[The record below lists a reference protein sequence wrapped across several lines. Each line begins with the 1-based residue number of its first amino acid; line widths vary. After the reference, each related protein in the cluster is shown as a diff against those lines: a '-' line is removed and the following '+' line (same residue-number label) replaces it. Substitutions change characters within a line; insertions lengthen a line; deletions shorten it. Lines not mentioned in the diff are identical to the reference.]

1 MKLKK
6 VLIGIT
12 KSAIRNF
19 LKLQDK
25 INITDIFINE
35 DLRLIGYFEF
45 LGMNINTE
53 VELAFSKIEGNNIY
67 INIKRFI

>member
-12 KSAIRNF
+12 KSDIRNF

-45 LGMNINTE
+45 L
-53 VELAFSKIEGNNIY
+53 
-67 INIKRFI
+67 

>member
-12 KSAIRNF
+12 KSDIRNF

-53 VELAFSKIEGNNIY
+53 VELAFSKIEGT
-67 INIKRFI
+67 